1 MGRLS
6 QIVIHLWTYFFKRI
20 LQTSSRYKHH
30 QENFRKILANGI
42 TPYGLRIKKTMGI
55 VPVTEDFHIKWNEIL
70 KGTERKLIEL
80 LLVESEKVISKILL
94 GVDSSIN
101 LNYSENSK
109 SEAKRLLDRNKY
121 LEKTLEQPCKK
132 KWKKFTNRV
141 DNEYLK
147 PRDMTQL
154 RTTGGII
161 EELDQEKVTV
171 DVESIEGV
179 ERKVTY
185 VEVLSKVVTN
195 TVGTKL
201 KPKNT
206 NKNKIMETNVSK
218 AKCNLRG
225 DNEIEGGENIHF
237 AIENKMSNGKKNEFA
252 PERELK
258 GWG

>member
-94 GVDSSIN
+94 EVDSSIN

-109 SEAKRLLDRNKY
+109 SEAKRSLERHKY

-132 KWKKFTNRV
+132 KWKKFTDRV
-141 DNEYLK
+141 DYEYLK

-161 EELDQEKVTV
+161 EESNQEKVTV

-179 ERKVTY
+179 ERKVTH
-185 VEVLSKVVTN
+185 VEVLSKVVCRG
-195 TVGTKL
+195 VIESSYKHSR
-201 KPKNT
+201 
-206 NKNKIMETNVSK
+206 NKVK
-218 AKCNLRG
+218 AEKY
-225 DNEIEGGENIHF
+225 
-237 AIENKMSNGKKNEFA
+237 K
-252 PERELK
+252 
-258 GWG
+258 